1 MQLIDCIREKWKF
14 INKKNNENV
23 ANLITHDHHL
33 IKGSRVILVDK
44 LTSTKI
50 YSMLILKVQNKP
62 SSNICFEN
70 FFNDSVGWAAM
81 YMLPHLVKHN
91 TCMQSFQYK
100 ILNNILSLKN
110 FFFILLSVIYTAKH
124 LFTYF
129 MNVTVLNVYGRI

>member
-23 ANLITHDHHL
+23 ANLFTHDHHL

-91 TCMQSFQYK
+91 TYMQSFQYK

>member
-23 ANLITHDHHL
+23 ANLFTHDHHL
-33 IKGSRVILVDK
+33 IKGSRVILVHK

-91 TCMQSFQYK
+91 TYMQSFQYK

-110 FFFILLSVIYTAKH
+110 FFFLLLSVIYTAKH

>member
-23 ANLITHDHHL
+23 ANLFTHDHHL
-33 IKGSRVILVDK
+33 IKGSKVILVHK

-62 SSNICFEN
+62 SSNIYFEN

-91 TCMQSFQYK
+91 TYLQSFQYK

-110 FFFILLSVIYTAKH
+110 FFFLLLSVIYTAKH